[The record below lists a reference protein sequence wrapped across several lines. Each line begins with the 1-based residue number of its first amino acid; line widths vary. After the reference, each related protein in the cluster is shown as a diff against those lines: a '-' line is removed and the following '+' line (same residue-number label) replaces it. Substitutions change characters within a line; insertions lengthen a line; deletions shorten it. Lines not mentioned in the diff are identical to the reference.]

1 VLFWYRDVGPT
12 IPPLRFIVS
21 YLVVAFTGSIG
32 TALYLAYHRDR
43 LT

>member
-1 VLFWYRDVGPT
+1 MLFWYRDTGPT
-12 IPPLRFIVS
+12 IPSLGFIVS

-43 LT
+43 LA